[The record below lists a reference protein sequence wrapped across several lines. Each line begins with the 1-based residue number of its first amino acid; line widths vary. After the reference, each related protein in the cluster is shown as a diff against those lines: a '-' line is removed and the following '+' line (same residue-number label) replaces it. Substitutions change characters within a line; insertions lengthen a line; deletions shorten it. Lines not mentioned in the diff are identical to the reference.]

1 MRPPG
6 GWPEEPESTVVDLR
20 STSTAQGTSTYDSV
34 LLIFPI
40 MDAQCWDRIQEYSF
54 EGIDMKPVR
63 MYHHESSMKTLVHI
77 VHKEEVQYGGGFK
90 RDYFRATSRGKG
102 KAAFKNLEAP
112 SDY

>member
-1 MRPPG
+1 
-6 GWPEEPESTVVDLR
+6 
-20 STSTAQGTSTYDSV
+20 
-34 LLIFPI
+34 
-40 MDAQCWDRIQEYSF
+40 
-54 EGIDMKPVR
+54 MKPVR

-112 SDY
+112 SDYQLIVDPYKVRKTLHDFFAGGDVSLNSNTDAHEFYDEWR